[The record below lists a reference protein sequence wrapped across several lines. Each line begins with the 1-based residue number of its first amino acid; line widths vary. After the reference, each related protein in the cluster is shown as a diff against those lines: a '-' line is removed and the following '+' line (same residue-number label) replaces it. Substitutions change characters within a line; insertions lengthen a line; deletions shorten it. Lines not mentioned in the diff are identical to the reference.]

1 MGNCFRPPAKCAHAS
16 SVNFSESTKTSSNVK
31 LDSKPLSEEKSPRGI
46 QSTKVDSSVSSTNTI
61 KSFTFI
67 DVRNATRNFRL
78 DSLLGEGGFGWV
90 FKGWIDENTL
100 APAKPG
106 TGTVVAVKR
115 LKRESFQGHKE
126 WLAEVN
132 YLGQLRH
139 KNLVKLIGYCSESD
153 NRLLVYEYMPKG
165 SLENHLF
172 RKGVQPISWTM
183 RMNIAIDVARG
194 LSFLHSLDPN
204 VIYRDLKAS
213 NILLDSDFSAKLSDF
228 GLARDGPTGDN
239 THVSTRVV
247 GTRGYAAPE
256 YIATGHLTLK
266 SDVYSFGVV
275 LLELLC
281 GRRVTDDE
289 KAGGTDETLVE
300 WAKPFLTDPR
310 RVLRI
315 MDTRLGGQYSKKEA
329 QAAAALAVQCLHTD
343 PKNRPLMVEI
353 LAKLEE
359 LHTSRDV
366 SGAKV
371 SRLEHH
377 GIKHSNYTHKT
388 INSNA
393 YQVY

>member
-1 MGNCFRPPAKCAHAS
+1 MKSGFECA
-16 SVNFSESTKTSSNVK
+16 
-31 LDSKPLSEEKSPRGI
+31 
-46 QSTKVDSSVSSTNTI
+46 
-61 KSFTFI
+61 
-67 DVRNATRNFRL
+67 
-78 DSLLGEGGFGWV
+78 
-90 FKGWIDENTL
+90 
-100 APAKPG
+100 
-106 TGTVVAVKR
+106 
-115 LKRESFQGHKE
+115 
-126 WLAEVN
+126 
-132 YLGQLRH
+132 
-139 KNLVKLIGYCSESD
+139 
-153 NRLLVYEYMPKG
+153 
-165 SLENHLF
+165 
-172 RKGVQPISWTM
+172 
-183 RMNIAIDVARG
+183 
-194 LSFLHSLDPN
+194 
-204 VIYRDLKAS
+204 
-213 NILLDSDFSAKLSDF
+213 
-228 GLARDGPTGDN
+228 
-239 THVSTRVV
+239 
-247 GTRGYAAPE
+247 
-256 YIATGHLTLK
+256 GHLTLK

-289 KAGGTDETLVE
+289 TAGGTDETLVE

-366 SGAKV
+366 SGAKD
-371 SRLEHH
+371 SRLDHH